1 MLKRKTGASID
12 APVFAGAETQ
22 PRWGLCC
29 QFVDSPIKFRQA
41 THRYV
46 STLGEKERIRYLSD
60 IVQGNGEALAAA
72 VLKCVDLGIGSFRIT
87 SQIMPLA
94 THPVSGFRIDQ
105 LESPEAIIET
115 YVAAGNLASKNGIRL
130 SFHPDQFVVL
140 NSLTELV
147 VGSSVEEM
155 NHHAAVAELIGAE
168 ALTLH
173 VGGKVE
179 GTERALSRLERGIDM
194 LNPSARQMLALEND
208 DRLFSPADLL
218 PFCERT
224 GIPFIYDVHH
234 HRCNSDGIPVTEATQ
249 RAIAT
254 WGGREP
260 WMHIS
265 SPRDG
270 WSAKDPRPHAE
281 YIDPA
286 DFPEEWLGL
295 KMTIDVEA
303 KEKERAVLAI
313 KRAIQ
318 ERAA

>member
-1 MLKRKTGASID
+1 MARKKTGASGD
-12 APVFAGAETQ
+12 APVFFSNSMQ

-29 QFVDSPIKFRQA
+29 QFLDSPIKFRQA

-46 STLGEKERIRYLSD
+46 ATLDESARMQYLSG
-60 IVQGNGEALAAA
+60 IVRDNAQALIQA
-72 VLKCVDLGIGSFRIT
+72 IGRCAELEIGAFRIN

-94 THPVSGFRIDQ
+94 THPASGYELSQ
-105 LESPEAIIET
+105 LNDSNIIVESFQ
-115 YVAAGNLASKNGIRL
+115 AAGKLARENQIRL

-140 NSLTELV
+140 NSV
-147 VGSSVEEM
+147 SDKVRASSIEEM
-155 NHHAAVAELIGAE
+155 NHQAMVAELIDAE

-173 VGGKVE
+173 VGGKVG
-179 GTERALSRLERGIDM
+179 GTQQALDRLEKGIH
-194 LNPSARQMLALEND
+194 LLGEPARSRLALEND

-234 HRCNSDGIPVTEATQ
+234 HRCNPDAMLVADATR
-249 RAIAT
+249 RATAT

-265 SPRDG
+265 SPRGKPDT
-270 WSAKDPRPHAE
+270 KDFRPHAD

-286 DFPEEWLGL
+286 DFPSEWLSMR
-295 KMTIDVEA
+295 MTIDVEA

-313 KRAIQ
+313 QKAI
-318 ERAA
+318 RGRIA

>member
-1 MLKRKTGASID
+1 MLKKRAGASVD
-12 APVFAGAETQ
+12 APAFFVPRLQ

-29 QFVDSPIKFRQA
+29 QFADSPIRFRQA

-46 STLGEKERIRYLSD
+46 STLEAGARARYLSD
-60 IVQGNGEALAAA
+60 IVRANGETLSAAIIR
-72 VLKCVDLGIGSFRIT
+72 CVELGVGAFRIT
-87 SQIMPLA
+87 SQMMPLA
-94 THPVSGFRIDQ
+94 THPVSGFGVDELEDSDGIVRIYD
-105 LESPEAIIET
+105 
-115 YVAAGNLASKNGIRL
+115 AARDLARKHNIRL

-140 NSLTELV
+140 NSLTERV
-147 VGSSVEEM
+147 VESSVREM
-155 NHHAAVAELIGAE
+155 NHHAMVAELVGAE

-179 GTERALSRLERGIDM
+179 GTERALSRLEKGVER

-234 HRCNSDGIPVTEATQ
+234 HRCNPDGLTVSEATK
-249 RAIAT
+249 RALTT

-270 WSAKDPRPHAE
+270 WDANDLRPHAD

-286 DFPEEWLGL
+286 DFPEEWLGV
-295 KMTIDVEA
+295 KMTVDVEA
-303 KEKERAVLAI
+303 KKKELAVVAI
-313 KRAIQ
+313 KQAIQ
-318 ERAA
+318 VRVA

>member
-1 MLKRKTGASID
+1 MI
-12 APVFAGAETQ
+12 E

-46 STLGEKERIRYLSD
+46 STLEERERVRYLSD
-60 IVQGNGEALAAA
+60 IVRSNGEALAAA
-72 VLKCVDLGIGSFRIT
+72 VSHCAELGIGAFRIT
-87 SQIMPLA
+87 SQMMPLA
-94 THPVSGFRIDQ
+94 THPESGFKVAH
-105 LESPEAIIET
+105 LEDPDGILSVYAKARE
-115 YVAAGNLASKNGIRL
+115 LARKHDIRL

-140 NSLTELV
+140 NSLTERV
-147 VGSSVEEM
+147 VTSSVTEM
-155 NHHAAVAELIGAE
+155 NHHAVVAELTGAE

-179 GTERALSRLERGIDM
+179 GTERALSRLERGVDM
-194 LNPSARQMLALEND
+194 LDPSARQRLALEND

-234 HRCNSDGIPVTEATQ
+234 HRCNPDNMPVSEATQ
-249 RAIAT
+249 RAVAT
-254 WGGREP
+254 WNGREP

-270 WSAKDPRPHAE
+270 WAAKDPRPHAR

-286 DFPEEWLGL
+286 DFPEEWLGV

-303 KEKERAVLAI
+303 KEKELAVVAI
-313 KRAIQ
+313 KRAI
-318 ERAA
+318 EMKAA

>member
-1 MLKRKTGASID
+1 MSKKRAGASID
-12 APVFAGAETQ
+12 APVFFAAESQ

-29 QFVDSPIKFRQA
+29 QFIDSPIKFRQA

-46 STLGEKERIRYLSD
+46 STLGEAERIRYLSE
-60 IVQGNGEALAAA
+60 IVRANGETLAAA
-72 VLKCVDLGIGSFRIT
+72 ILKCAGLGIGAFRIT

-105 LESPEAIIET
+105 LENSDAITDT
-115 YVAAGNLASKNGIRL
+115 YVEARNLASKNGIRL

-140 NSLTELV
+140 NSLTERV
-147 VGSSVEEM
+147 VSTSVREM
-155 NHHAAVAELIGAE
+155 NHHAMVAELIGAE

-194 LNPSARQMLALEND
+194 LNPTARRMLALEND
-208 DRLFSPADLL
+208 DRLFSPANLL
-218 PFCERT
+218 PFCERA

-234 HRCNSDGIPVTEATQ
+234 HRCNPDSMPVTEATQ

-254 WGGREP
+254 WSGREP

-270 WSAKDPRPHAE
+270 WSAKDPRPHAG

-286 DFPEEWLGL
+286 DFPEEWLGVT
-295 KMTIDVEA
+295 MTVDVEA
-303 KEKERAVLAI
+303 KEKERAVIAI
-313 KRAIQ
+313 KQAIR
-318 ERAA
+318 ERVA